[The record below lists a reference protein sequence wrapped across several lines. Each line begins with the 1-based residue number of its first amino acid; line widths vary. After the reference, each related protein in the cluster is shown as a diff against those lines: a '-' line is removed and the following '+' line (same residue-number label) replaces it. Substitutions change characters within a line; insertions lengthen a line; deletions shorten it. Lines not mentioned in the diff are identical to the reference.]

1 MLRLLKMALW
11 ALLITVMIGCSTT
24 ADNRADYK
32 KSTTV
37 PSLELPPDLIG
48 STRIEEQMVVPD
60 VDQTTTFSD
69 YNQVGAIEKIQ
80 QPSGINVL
88 PNYEKIQVKRR
99 GKNRWL
105 LIQEEPNI
113 LWSKIK
119 QFWQDEG
126 FQLKIERPK
135 IGLMETNWAENRADL
150 PQQGLRKLLGKVF
163 DTLHSAS
170 TRDKF
175 RIRFERGTVEN
186 ITEIYLTHRGLE
198 EVSQGQDFVW
208 QNRPSDPE
216 LEAEMLNRLMV
227 SLGLER
233 KQAETLIATPTPP
246 DKDEDESSPSPPVS
260 RAQLTKTKEGQINLV
275 INEDFARAWRRTG
288 LALDRVGFTVEDRDR
303 SRGLYFIRYIDPD
316 VNKEKGFF
324 EGWFSND
331 SSQNNQEY
339 RLSLIEELPVTRLV
353 VLNSQEQID
362 TTQTAEKILL
372 VLHEQ
377 LK

>member
-11 ALLITVMIGCSTT
+11 ALLITVMMGCSTT

-105 LIQEEPNI
+105 IIQEEPNI

-175 RIRFERGTVEN
+175 RIRFERGTGEN

-233 KQAETLIATPTPP
+233 KQAETLIATPTP
-246 DKDEDESSPSPPVS
+246 DKDEDEPSSSPPVS

-316 VNKEKGFF
+316 INKEKGFF
-324 EGWFSND
+324 EGWFGND
-331 SSQNNQEY
+331 SSQDNQEY

>member
-1 MLRLLKMALW
+1 MLRLLIITLW
-11 ALLITVMIGCSTT
+11 ALLITVMMGCSTT
-24 ADNRADYK
+24 AENRADYK

-37 PSLELPPDLIG
+37 PPLELPPDLIG

-60 VDQTTTFSD
+60 VAQTTTFSD
-69 YNQVGAIEKIQ
+69 YNQAGNREKIQ
-80 QPSGINVL
+80 RPSEINVL

-105 LIQEEPNI
+105 IVEESPNV
-113 LWSKIK
+113 LWSKVK
-119 QFWQDEG
+119 QFWQSEG
-126 FQLKIERPK
+126 FQLKIEQPE
-135 IGLMETNWAENRADL
+135 IGLMETNWAENKADL

-163 DTLHSAS
+163 DMLHSAS

-175 RIRFERGTVEN
+175 RMRLERGKGT
-186 ITEIYLTHRGLE
+186 TEIYLTHRGLE

-227 SLGLER
+227 FLGLER
-233 KQAETLIATPTPP
+233 KQAETLIATPTP
-246 DKDEDESSPSPPVS
+246 DKEASESSSSPPDL
-260 RAQLTKTKEGQINLV
+260 RAQLTKTQEGQVNLV
-275 INEDFARAWRRTG
+275 VNEDFARAWRRTG
-288 LALDRVGFTVEDRDR
+288 LALDRLGFTVEDRDR

-316 VNKEKGFF
+316 IDQEKGFF
-324 EGWFSND
+324 SGWFGGE

-339 RLSLIEELPVTRLV
+339 RLSLRDESPVTRLV

-362 TTQTAEKILL
+362 TTQTAEKILS